1 MGDKQELNQGVRP
14 LAHHPSLITHHSL
27 AYAHGAPLGTG
38 LIRTTPEDF
47 IVREF
52 LGFDATGEG
61 EHILLTVRKR
71 GANTKWVAKQIAARA
86 GVRIREVGFAG
97 LKDRHALTEQ
107 AFTVTDRVNTPESWL
122 GFNGEGFEVTYAIR
136 QRRKLRRGAHRANDF
151 ELTVREFDC
160 DSALLNERL
169 QRVAEFGVP
178 NYFGG
183 QRFGRNNSNLVAAE
197 QWMLSGVPPS
207 DRDERSFAL
216 SAARS
221 ALFNAVASARIAAGT
236 WNRII
241 PGEVINLD
249 GTNSVF
255 ANADID
261 SKLQKRCESLD
272 IHPTGPLCGC
282 GESRVSG
289 EAREV
294 EEAALADWMQWRDR
308 LVEIGIEQQRRALRL
323 AVRGLTWEYRDRTL
337 RMSFRLTRGAFATAV
352 LREIVHALP
361 NNQNMHDEG
370 ESDD

>member
-1 MGDKQELNQGVRP
+1 MLRP
-14 LAHHPSLITHHSL
+14 YE
-27 AYAHGAPLGTG
+27 YAHGAPLGTG

-47 IVREF
+47 IVREY
-52 LGFDATGEG
+52 LGFEATGEG

-107 AFTVTDRVNTPESWL
+107 AFTVTDRANTPESWL
-122 GFNGEGFEVTYAIR
+122 GFSGEGFEVIHAIR
-136 QRRKLRRGAHRANDF
+136 QRRKLRRGAHCANDF
-151 ELTVREFDC
+151 ELTVREFEC
-160 DSALLNERL
+160 DPDLLSERL
-169 QRVAEFGVP
+169 QRIAESGVP

-197 QWMLSGVPPS
+197 QWMTSGVPPL
-207 DRDERSFAL
+207 DRDARSFAL

-221 ALFNAVASARIAAGT
+221 ALFNAVVSARIDVGT

-241 PGEVINLD
+241 PGEVVNLD

-255 ANADID
+255 ANAAID
-261 SKLQKRCESLD
+261 AELLARCESLD

-282 GESRVSG
+282 GESRVTS
-289 EAREV
+289 EARAA
-294 EEAALADWMQWRDR
+294 EEAALAEWTQWRDR
-308 LVEIGIEQQRRALRL
+308 LIEIGIEQQRRALRL
-323 AVRGLTWEYRDRTL
+323 AVRGLTWEYQDRTL

-361 NNQNMHDEG
+361 NNQNTHDEG

>member
-1 MGDKQELNQGVRP
+1 VTDDGQDQIANP
-14 LAHHPSLITHHSL
+14 AHHASRVALHDLSF
-27 AYAHGAPLGTG
+27 AHGAPLGTG

-47 IVREF
+47 IVREY
-52 LGFDATGEG
+52 LGFEPTGEG
-61 EHILLTVRKR
+61 EHILLAVRKR

-107 AFTVTDRVNTPESWL
+107 AFTVTDRVNTPEWWL
-122 GFNGEGFEVTYAIR
+122 GFSGEGFEVTKAFR

-160 DSALLNERL
+160 DPVVLNERM
-169 QRVAEFGVP
+169 QRIAALGVP

-183 QRFGRNNSNLVAAE
+183 QRFGRGNSNLLAAE
-197 QWMLSGVPPS
+197 RWMTSGVPPS

-221 ALFNAVASARIAAGT
+221 ALFNAVVSARVSAST
-236 WNRII
+236 WNRIV

-255 ANADID
+255 ANAEID
-261 SKLQKRCESLD
+261 AELLARSEALD

-282 GESRVSG
+282 GESRVTG
-289 EAREV
+289 EAREA
-294 EEAALADWMQWRDR
+294 EEVALTQWAQWRDR

-323 AVRGLTWEYRDRTL
+323 AVRELKWEYRDRTL
-337 RMSFRLTRGAFATAV
+337 RVSFRLTRGAFATAV